1 MSKKS
6 QKSPNTKL
14 VYHAGLSTKPY
25 QNDNY
30 YYLFQMDKKR
40 YEGSTGCKIKK
51 EAEQWLRSYKTKLA
65 LQKVDI
71 KCDMGNTFNEVFE
84 EYIKINRNQFSDKYV
99 KNIRAAFKLNVLP
112 YIGEVPVA
120 TITSDLLK
128 ETLNKYI
135 DKGNSKSGYN
145 VIASYVRT
153 IMNFANKQDY
163 LIKKVPELPP
173 LKVQKKKKN
182 ILNEDNVI
190 PFLQAIDKQN
200 RPKISVMVR
209 GMLYFGLRENEAR
222 LMKWSNFDF
231 KQGIYTPDK
240 TKNYDCPDLPFPS
253 EMLWH
258 LNKLKQVNPE
268 GNDWVILGY
277 GGKPVYEQYAR
288 NAIALACA
296 TIGVEGITNHRLRA
310 SFITLLARNG
320 TDPFMVKDLAR
331 HSDFKTTL
339 IYIKGE
345 FKPIK
350 KASDNLWDKM
360 LDQNKKENIS

>member
-1 MSKKS
+1 
-6 QKSPNTKL
+6 
-14 VYHAGLSTKPY
+14 
-25 QNDNY
+25 
-30 YYLFQMDKKR
+30 
-40 YEGSTGCKIKK
+40 
-51 EAEQWLRSYKTKLA
+51 
-65 LQKVDI
+65 
-71 KCDMGNTFNEVFE
+71 
-84 EYIKINRNQFSDKYV
+84 
-99 KNIRAAFKLNVLP
+99 
-112 YIGEVPVA
+112 
-120 TITSDLLK
+120 LLK